1 MANGKAQIAAIDQE
15 WEDLKRQT
23 TDVTKVFGFLL
34 FIPVILLLGLGYG
47 IRAGVI
53 SGAEKT
59 LEMLKSWG
67 E

>member
-1 MANGKAQIAAIDQE
+1 MANGKAQAAAVDQE
-15 WEDLKRQT
+15 WEELKRQI
-23 TDVTKVFGFLL
+23 TDITKVFGFLL

-53 SGAEKT
+53 AGAEKT

-67 E
+67 S